1 MSPIEGLT
9 DNKDNCIMVDFCDL
23 VSGVKIMSRFR
34 ILKILVILALKKLN
48 LEVDVKLLWKKTVM
62 LFASLSS
69 GKNKIY
75 IYVHKS
81 CICLMYCFI

>member
-9 DNKDNCIMVDFCDL
+9 HNKDNCIMVDFCDL

-34 ILKILVILALKKLN
+34 IVVILALKKLN
-48 LEVDVKLLWKKTVM
+48 LEVDVKLLQKETVM

-81 CICLMYCFI
+81 CICLMYCFM

>member
-9 DNKDNCIMVDFCDL
+9 HNKDNCIMVDFCDL

-69 GKNKIY
+69 GKKKIY

>member
-9 DNKDNCIMVDFCDL
+9 HNKDNCIMVDFCDL

-34 ILKILVILALKKLN
+34 IVVILALKKLN
-48 LEVDVKLLWKKTVM
+48 LEVDVKLLQKETVM

>member
-9 DNKDNCIMVDFCDL
+9 HNKDNCIMVDFCDL

-34 ILKILVILALKKLN
+34 IVVILALKKLN
-48 LEVDVKLLWKKTVM
+48 LEVDVKLLQKETVM

-75 IYVHKS
+75 LYL
-81 CICLMYCFI
+81 CA

>member
-9 DNKDNCIMVDFCDL
+9 HNKDNCIMVDFCDL

-48 LEVDVKLLWKKTVM
+48 LEVDVKLLQKETVM

-75 IYVHKS
+75 LYL
-81 CICLMYCFI
+81 CA

>member
-9 DNKDNCIMVDFCDL
+9 HNKDNCIMVDFCDL

-48 LEVDVKLLWKKTVM
+48 LEVDVKLLQKETVM

-75 IYVHKS
+75 LHL
-81 CICLMYCFI
+81 CA

>member
-9 DNKDNCIMVDFCDL
+9 HNKDNCIMVDFCDL

-48 LEVDVKLLWKKTVM
+48 LEVDVKLLQKETVM

-75 IYVHKS
+75 L
-81 CICLMYCFI
+81 CLCA

>member
-9 DNKDNCIMVDFCDL
+9 HNKDNRIMVDFCDL

-34 ILKILVILALKKLN
+34 IVVILALKKLN
-48 LEVDVKLLWKKTVM
+48 LEVDVKLLQKETVM

>member
-1 MSPIEGLT
+1 MLPIEGLT
-9 DNKDNCIMVDFCDL
+9 HNKDNCIMVDFCDL

-34 ILKILVILALKKLN
+34 IVVILALKKLN
-48 LEVDVKLLWKKTVM
+48 LEVDVKLLQKETVM

-81 CICLMYCFI
+81 CICLMYCFM

>member
-1 MSPIEGLT
+1 MSPIELT
-9 DNKDNCIMVDFCDL
+9 TKITVSWLIFCDL

-34 ILKILVILALKKLN
+34 IVVILALKKLN
-48 LEVDVKLLWKKTVM
+48 LEVDVKLLQKETVM

-81 CICLMYCFI
+81 CICLMYCFM